1 MGAQSQITQPNNLQ
15 NIATMN
21 STAHTV
27 GWASEPEGRGTI
39 GLLWSC
45 FATLFLCT
53 WSAVHPNLPGP
64 NQSQFAVLWKRTQ
77 YVLICLIGPETMVW
91 HVLMDLRS
99 AVAVKRK
106 IPAWSLKKC
115 FFLTMGGFVVRFP
128 DGQRRRVRP
137 EVLVELL
144 QEGKLSWPDTTNEEI
159 EDHSKSNWLIKAFAL
174 IQIIS
179 FIAQLV
185 GRCAQGLAATT
196 LELFTLG
203 IVICAVVIY
212 AAWWEKPFDVQTPI
226 ILPCDRIFAEQDFID
241 RVAYLDEFDGSDNM
255 SGLLWYSSMIIIS
268 LAFGA
273 VHIVAWNFHFPSPT
287 EQLLWRISSIG
298 VTTVPVLIVLMLM
311 EEDIY
316 KRILRRTLWDA
327 LFWPFAIS
335 YTLFR
340 LYMFI
345 EMFISL
351 RASPSSVYQT
361 PQWSQYFPSFG

>member
-1 MGAQSQITQPNNLQ
+1 
-15 NIATMN
+15 
-21 STAHTV
+21 
-27 GWASEPEGRGTI
+27 
-39 GLLWSC
+39 
-45 FATLFLCT
+45 
-53 WSAVHPNLPGP
+53 
-64 NQSQFAVLWKRTQ
+64 
-77 YVLICLIGPETMVW
+77 
-91 HVLMDLRS
+91 
-99 AVAVKRK
+99 
-106 IPAWSLKKC
+106 
-115 FFLTMGGFVVRFP
+115 MGGFVVRFP

-185 GRCAQGLAATT
+185 GRRAQGLAATT

-226 ILPCDRIFAEQDFID
+226 VLPCDRIFAEQDFID
-241 RVAYLDEFDGSDNM
+241 RVAYLDELDYESNNM
-255 SGLLWYSSMIIIS
+255 TGLLWYSSMIIIS
-268 LAFGA
+268 LGFGA
-273 VHIVAWNFHFPSPT
+273 VHIAAWNFHFPSPT
-287 EQLLWRISSIG
+287 EQLLWRISSVG
-298 VTTVPVLIVLMLM
+298 VIILPILIVLMLM

-351 RASPSSVYQT
+351 RASPASVYQT
-361 PQWSQYFPSFG
+361 PRWSQYFPSFG